1 MGAAMIGAT
10 DVFVSYKAEDR
21 ARLRPLIAAL
31 EAEGFTVWWDTHI
44 GGGSHWREDIQEHLD
59 AAKCVIV
66 VWTRRSVGAEGDF
79 VRDEAS
85 RARKRGAYLPVR
97 LDPVEPPLGFGEVQ
111 AISLRGWKGDR
122 GDPRFLTI
130 AEAVRR
136 RIAGEDIAHVDLGNH
151 GPAVSRR
158 TLVAGSAVAATAVL
172 ATGGWFLLKS
182 TPANAKR
189 IAVLP
194 FDNLSSDPSQAYFA
208 EGIAEEL
215 RSALTR
221 IGLQV
226 IGRASSEA
234 VKDLDTKVAAQ
245 KLDVAN
251 ILTGSVRRSPQLVR
265 ISAQLVGGKD
275 GVELWEQ
282 SYDRTPAD
290 EIKIQTDIATNV
302 AQALSIALGQAGKA
316 ALTLGGTSDSAAQ
329 DLYLRAAAL
338 YSNDTSEQAVRE
350 GLKLL
355 DAATAR
361 DPDYANAFQ
370 MKANFLEFIATSYSE
385 NADEMTRGKDAAE
398 AAARRA
404 IAIAPKLGSAY
415 AELAGI
421 EEDRFNFEKAQRFIR
436 QAMALSPGDA
446 KVISK
451 SMYIR
456 WYVCGEP
463 DKALALADRLAEL
476 NPLAPTSYSVRSTIL
491 IELRR
496 YAEAIDAARKSLQL
510 APSREWPHQLIANAL
525 ILMNRLNDAR
535 AQLKF
540 IPEDDLYRL
549 ASEGII
555 AARAGDM
562 GALERTVAQIR
573 KGSGDAA
580 MFQYAQ
586 IYAQARQLDRAF
598 DALEKGLAVKDPGVT
613 GVRTDPFL
621 DPIRRD
627 TRYPALVRKVNF
639 PVCT

>member
-1 MGAAMIGAT
+1 MIGAT

-21 ARLRPLIAAL
+21 ARLRPLVAAL

-44 GGGSHWREDIQEHLD
+44 GGGVHWREDIQEHLD

-66 VWTRRSVGAEGDF
+66 VWSRRSVGIEGDF
-79 VRDEAS
+79 VRDEAN
-85 RARKRGAYLPVR
+85 RARKRAAYLPVR

-111 AISLRGWKGDR
+111 AVSLRGWKGDR
-122 GDPRFLTI
+122 GDPRFLAI

-136 RIAGEDIAHVDLGNH
+136 RIAGEDIAHVDLGH
-151 GPAVSRR
+151 QGPPVSRR

-194 FDNLSSDPSQAYFA
+194 FGNLSGDASQAYFA

-221 IGLQV
+221 LGLQV

-234 VKDLDTKVAAQ
+234 VKDLDTKVAAA

-251 ILTGSVRRSPQLVR
+251 ILTGSVRRSPALVR
-265 ISAQLVGGKD
+265 ISAQLVDGKD
-275 GVELWEQ
+275 GVERWEQ

-302 AQALSIALGQAGKA
+302 AQSLSIALGQASKA
-316 ALTLGGTSDSAAQ
+316 ALTLGGTNDSAAQ
-329 DLYLRAAAL
+329 DLYLRASAL
-338 YSNDTSEQAVRE
+338 YGNDTSEAAVRE
-350 GLKLL
+350 GVKLL
-355 DAATAR
+355 DAAIAR
-361 DPDYANAFQ
+361 DPNYANAFRL
-370 MKANFLEFIATSYSE
+370 KANFLEFLATSYSK

-398 AAARRA
+398 AAAQKA
-404 IAIAPKLGSAY
+404 ITIAPRLGAAY

-421 EEDRFNFEKAQRFIR
+421 EEDRFNFDKSQHFMRE
-436 QAMALSPGDA
+436 AMALSPGDP
-446 KVISK
+446 KVIST

-476 NPLAPTSYSVRSTIL
+476 NPLTPTSYSVRSAIL

-496 YAEAIDAARKSLQL
+496 YAEAIQAARKSLQL

-525 ILMNRLNDAR
+525 ILMDRPREALAELQFVP
-535 AQLKF
+535 A
-540 IPEDDLYRL
+540 DDLYRL
-549 ASEGII
+549 ASHGVI

-562 GALERTVAQIR
+562 SAVERIVAQIR
-573 KGSGDAA
+573 KGSGDSA

-586 IYAQARQLDRAF
+586 VYAQARQLDRAF
-598 DALEKGLAVKDPGVT
+598 EALEKGLAVKDPGVT

-621 DPIRRD
+621 DPIRHD
-627 TRYPALVRKVNF
+627 PRYPALVKKINF
-639 PVCT
+639 PACA

>member
-1 MGAAMIGAT
+1 MIGAT

-44 GGGSHWREDIQEHLD
+44 GGGVHWREDIQEHLD

-66 VWTRRSVGAEGDF
+66 VWTRRSVGVEGDF

-111 AISLRGWKGDR
+111 AISLKGWKGDR
-122 GDPRFLTI
+122 TDPRFLAI
-130 AEAVRR
+130 AEAIRR
-136 RIAGEDIAHVDLGNH
+136 RIEGEDIAHVDLGNH
-151 GPAVSRR
+151 GQAVSRR
-158 TLVAGSAVAATAVL
+158 TLVVGSAAAATAL
-172 ATGGWFLLKS
+172 AATGGWFLLKS

-189 IAVLP
+189 IAVIP
-194 FDNLSSDPSQAYFA
+194 FDNLSGDASQAYFS

-234 VKDLDTKVAAQ
+234 VKDLDTKVIAS
-245 KLDVAN
+245 KLGVAN
-251 ILTGSVRRSPQLVR
+251 ILTGSVRRSPTMVR
-265 ISAQLVGGKD
+265 IGAQLVDGSD
-275 GVELWEQ
+275 GVQRWEET
-282 SYDRTPAD
+282 YDRTPGD

-302 AQALSIALGQAGKA
+302 AQSLSIALGQAGKA
-316 ALTLGGTSDSAAQ
+316 ALTLGGTNDSAAQ
-329 DLYLRAAAL
+329 DLYLRASAL
-338 YSNDTSEQAVRE
+338 YGNDTSEKAVRE

-355 DAATAR
+355 DAAIVR
-361 DPDYANAFQ
+361 DPNYANAFR
-370 MKANFLEFIATSYSE
+370 MKASFLEYLATSYSE

-404 IAIAPKLGSAY
+404 IAIAPRLGSAY

-421 EEDRFNFEKAQRFIR
+421 EEDRFNFDKAQQFTR
-436 QAMALSPGDA
+436 QAMALSPGDP
-446 KVISK
+446 KVISR
-451 SMYIR
+451 SMYVR

-463 DKALALADRLAEL
+463 DKALPLADRLAEL
-476 NPLAPTSYSVRSTIL
+476 NPLTPTSYSVRSAIL
-491 IELRR
+491 IDLRR
-496 YAEAIDAARKSLQL
+496 YTQAIQAARKSLQL

-525 ILMNRLNDAR
+525 ILMNRSNEAR
-535 AQLKF
+535 AELKF
-540 IPEDDLYRL
+540 VPPDDLYRL

-555 AARAGDM
+555 AARAADTN
-562 GALERTVAQIR
+562 AVERIVSEIH

-586 IYAQARQLDRAF
+586 IFAQARQLDRAF
-598 DALEKGLAVKDPGVT
+598 EALEKGLAVKDPGVT

-627 TRYPALVRKVNF
+627 RRYLELVKKVKFPA
-639 PVCT
+639 CT